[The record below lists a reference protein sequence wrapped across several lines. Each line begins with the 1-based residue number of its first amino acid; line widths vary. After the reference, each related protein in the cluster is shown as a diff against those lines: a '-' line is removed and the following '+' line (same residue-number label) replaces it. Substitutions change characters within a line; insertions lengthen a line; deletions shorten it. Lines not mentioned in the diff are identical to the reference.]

1 MDMKNFLYKL
11 WDPTVRKLIKSR
23 DIAFLKNCIV
33 SDKENSDE
41 SQSSPKI
48 PIISTSVSSLV
59 VHDDHGT
66 TREDN
71 NDSLV
76 ESV

>member
-1 MDMKNFLYKL
+1 MDMTNFLYKL
-11 WDPTVRKLIKSR
+11 WDPTARKLIKSR
-23 DIAFLKNCIV
+23 DIAFLKNWIV
-33 SDKENSDE
+33 GDKENSDE

-66 TREDN
+66 TGEDN

>member
-11 WDPTVRKLIKSR
+11 WDPTTRKLIKSR
-23 DIAFLKNCIV
+23 DIAFLKNWIV

-48 PIISTSVSSLV
+48 PIISTQFL
-59 VHDDHGT
+59 H
-66 TREDN
+66 
-71 NDSLV
+71 L
-76 ESV
+76 